1 MSAQASVEIRKLV
14 YRHMLPKL
22 IHHFHC
28 VPDKKRPILNS
39 SRYAERGVDMFAKRK
54 KLEQK
59 LNEDIQAYCIQNSFF
74 PAKLG
79 LENLVEF
86 MSAYNRTPTTF
97 QARPLLRRQFLP
109 LENEFKPPS
118 DS

>member
-1 MSAQASVEIRKLV
+1 MSAQASVDIRKLV

-22 IHHFHC
+22 VHHFHC
-28 VPDKKRPILNS
+28 VPDKKRAILNS
-39 SRYAERGVDMFAKRK
+39 SRYAERGVDVFAKRK

-59 LNEDIQAYCIQNSFF
+59 LNDDIQAYCVRNSIF
-74 PAKLG
+74 PPKLG
-79 LENLVEF
+79 LENLVDF
-86 MSAYNRTPTTF
+86 MYTHDRTVNTF

-109 LENEFKPPS
+109 VENEFKPPS